1 MVTTGATGAASG
13 VAVSGPALVHTVSQ
27 ALDPAIIEGEAVYVL
42 GIATEV
48 YIEDGDR
55 IVIVQIRSVS
65 GGWRRL
71 KVPLACVAKA
81 A

>member
-1 MVTTGATGAASG
+1 MATTGATGAASG
-13 VAVSGPALVHTVSQ
+13 AAGSGPALVHTVSQ

-42 GIATEV
+42 GIATDA
-48 YIEDGDR
+48 YIEDGER
-55 IVIVQIRSVS
+55 IVSVQVRNVS

-71 KVPLACVAKA
+71 LVPLACVAKA